1 MERLRVGVLFGGRS
15 AEHDVS
21 VVSMRK
27 VVASLDPTRY
37 QLVPIFIDRQGRF
50 QLPSQLAGSEP
61 FSSMLAPEVL
71 TELSS
76 LDVAFLALHGSYGED
91 GAMQGF
97 LKTIGIP
104 YIGCDLL
111 ASAIAMDKD
120 MAKRLLRD
128 SGLDVVPWMLLKRG
142 DSIEATTIEEK
153 LGFPVV
159 VKPCSL
165 GSTIGVS
172 KVDSAATLAEAI
184 ATAFHYDHKILIE
197 EAIFGRE
204 IECSL
209 FGSNDSI
216 RCSLPGELVLKEELH
231 SYDSKYLP
239 GASELLV
246 PPPLPASEIER
257 IQQTALLAYQ
267 VIGCEGLARV
277 DFFYT
282 EEGRLFVNELNT
294 LPGLT
299 PTSGYP
305 QMWEA
310 SQVSFS
316 HIVETLIELA
326 LERSRRDNSLS
337 RERGEERVER

>member
-1 MERLRVGVLFGGRS
+1 MERLRVGLLFGGRS

-27 VVASLDPTRY
+27 VVDSLDPLRY
-37 QLVPIFIDRQGRF
+37 EIVPFFIDRQGRF
-50 QLPSQLAGSEP
+50 QLPGNET
-61 FSSMLAPEVL
+61 FSTMLAPEVL
-71 TELSS
+71 AQLLS

-97 LKTIGIP
+97 LKTLGLP
-104 YIGCDLL
+104 FIGCDLL
-111 ASAIAMDKD
+111 ASALAMDKD
-120 MAKRLLRD
+120 MAKRVMQD
-128 SGLDVVPWMLLKRG
+128 SGLDVVPWLLLQRR
-142 DSIEATTIEEK
+142 DSIEASTIEERF
-153 LGFPVV
+153 GFPVV

-172 KVDSAATLAEAI
+172 KVHSAATLEGAI
-184 ATAFHYDHKILIE
+184 DIAFRYDHKLLIE
-197 EAIFGRE
+197 EAIVGRE

-209 FGSNDSI
+209 FGSGEGT
-216 RCSLPGELVLKEELH
+216 RFSLPGELILKEELH

-246 PPPLPASEIER
+246 PPALPESEIRR
-257 IQQTALLAYQ
+257 IQLTALKAYQ
-267 VIGCEGLARV
+267 ALGCEGLARV

-282 EEGRLFVNELNT
+282 EEGRLFVNEVNT

-310 SQVSFS
+310 SDVSFAE
-316 HIVETLIELA
+316 IAETLITLA
-326 LERSRRDNSLS
+326 LERSERENSLL

>member
-1 MERLRVGVLFGGRS
+1 MKRLRVGLLFGGRS

-27 VVASLDPTRY
+27 VVSSLDSARY

-50 QLPSQLAGSEP
+50 QLPGNEP

-71 TELSS
+71 AELSS

-104 YIGCDLL
+104 FIGCDLL

-128 SGLDVVPWMLLKRG
+128 SGLDVVPWLLLKRG
-142 DSIEATTIEEK
+142 ESIEASTVEEK
-153 LGFPVV
+153 LSFPVV

-172 KVDSAATLAEAI
+172 KVHSAATLDEAI
-184 ATAFHYDHKILIE
+184 AIAFHYDHKILIE

-209 FGSNDSI
+209 FGSNHSI
-216 RCSLPGELVLKEELH
+216 HCSLPGELILKEELH

-246 PPPLPASEIER
+246 PPPLPASEIQR
-257 IQQTALLAYQ
+257 IQQTALKAYQ
-267 VIGCEGLARV
+267 ALGCEGLARV

-282 EEGRLFVNELNT
+282 DEGRLFVNEVNT

-316 HIVETLIELA
+316 QIAETVIELA

-337 RERGEERVER
+337 REREERVER